1 MRENYSIDDF
11 NGVTNVHDVK
21 EEGKRKNPYITLE
34 KHDEG
39 KLMLCLAEP
48 KGSRGLK
55 SRR

>member
-1 MRENYSIDDF
+1 MKENYYRVS
-11 NGVTNVHDVK
+11 H
-21 EEGKRKNPYITLE
+21 YITLE

-48 KGSRGLK
+48 IGRRGLK